1 LVVPPVT
8 AAAVPTA
15 SPLSLSLSL
24 PTLHFSLT
32 DHCDN
37 QLSCRLTPEAGK
49 ISLSKR
55 TAEEELELFY
65 WMGWELGN
73 VHNGSKHAIE
83 NVKADLESRPKVKK
97 FATLPWT
104 VVPR

>member
-1 LVVPPVT
+1 
-8 AAAVPTA
+8 
-15 SPLSLSLSL
+15 
-24 PTLHFSLT
+24 
-32 DHCDN
+32 
-37 QLSCRLTPEAGK
+37 
-49 ISLSKR
+49 
-55 TAEEELELFY
+55 
-65 WMGWELGN
+65 MGWELGN